1 MSGVV
6 QDLRYAAR
14 WLARNPGFT
23 ALAIVTLGL
32 GIGANTA
39 LFGVVHAALLRRL
52 PVRDPGR
59 LVLFEWRAGET
70 FRTSG
75 SRGSSV
81 PLPPHVRGGS
91 VFRPDVYDRMQEAR
105 SGAAS
110 KSPLAAL
117 FGFSPIYELTS
128 RVGDRPE
135 IIRGQAVTGGYF
147 EGLGVRPVLGRAIV
161 EADDRPGAPPVAVLS
176 HAFWKD
182 AFGADPSA
190 VGKIVTLNRTAFT
203 VIGVAAP
210 DFTGTLQVDFQPAVT
225 VALAAEPVLLGAD
238 SGLRPTGLTQAGRP
252 PIWFLNVMGRL
263 KPGATLDEARQS
275 LDPTFRAAA
284 LEVMPPPRR
293 DGEPSR
299 IPPKDEP
306 HLVTRAGGLGLMEHR
321 QMYSRPMFA
330 LLGVVGVVLLIAC
343 ANLANLLLARAA
355 LRRGEIRTRLALGA
369 SRGRLIRQLLTE
381 SLLIASLGGVAGIL
395 FAAWGEGALKA
406 IAGADVR
413 IVPSGL
419 SAGLSAPVIAFAIVL
434 TLVTAVVFGLA
445 PAWGTTRDELSAH
458 GRRGGRRV
466 SGLAQNRRTASRSR
480 LGGGLIALQVGLSVV
495 LLSGAGLLLRTLHNL
510 QTVPLGFNQE
520 RLLVFG
526 LRPEQ
531 GGYGDERLLQFYDA
545 LFARL
550 DALPGVRAATF
561 GRIPLISHYSWNT
574 AILLPG
580 ERERSAAQHIVDRQ
594 MIRANYFEA
603 LQIPRLRG
611 RAFTNRDDERA
622 PRVAIVNAT
631 LARRLFPG
639 RDPIGQRV
647 TEPDEKWVA
656 EIVGVVGDT
665 KYDSQRSEIEPLL
678 YTPWRQDAR
687 NAGEMYFALR
697 ADGDPAALTRSVERL
712 VHDLDPGL
720 PVTDVATQEARSRET
735 LGRERVYAEIL
746 TFFGG
751 LALLLA
757 AIGLFGV
764 LAYSV
769 AQRTNEIGIRMALG
783 ARAADVVRMVVA
795 QGLRPA
801 VLGLLLGLGASLAL
815 GRTVASVVY
824 GIPASDP
831 ATLVAVSVLLL
842 SIAALAAFVPARR
855 AARVDPILALRTE

>member
-1 MSGVV
+1 MSGVL

-59 LVLFEWRAGET
+59 LVLFEWSAGET

-75 SRGSSV
+75 TRGSSA
-81 PLPPHVRGGS
+81 PLPPHVKGAS
-91 VFRPDVYDRMQEAR
+91 VFRPDVYARMEEAR
-105 SGAAS
+105 TAAS
-110 KSPLAAL
+110 ARSPLQAL
-117 FGFSPIYELTS
+117 FGFAPIYELTS
-128 RVGDRPE
+128 RVGDRAE

-147 EGLGVRPVLGRAIV
+147 EGLGVRPLLGRAIV
-161 EADDRPGAPPVAVLS
+161 EADDRPGAAPVAVLS

-190 VGKIVTLNRTAFT
+190 VGRVVTLNRTAFT
-203 VIGVAAP
+203 VIGVTAP
-210 DFTGTLQVDFQPAVT
+210 DFTGTLQVDYQPAVT
-225 VALAAEPVLLGAD
+225 VALALEPVLLGAD
-238 SGLRPTGLTQAGRP
+238 SGLRPTGLSQAGRP

-263 KPGATLDEARQS
+263 RPGATLAEARQS

-293 DGEPSR
+293 DGETSR
-299 IPPKDEP
+299 IPPRDEP
-306 HLVTRAGGLGLMEHR
+306 HLTARAGGLGLMEHR
-321 QMYSRPMFA
+321 QMYSRPMYA
-330 LLGVVGVVLLIAC
+330 LLGIVGVVLLIAC

-369 SRGRLIRQLLTE
+369 SRRRLIRQLLTE
-381 SLLIASLGGVAGIL
+381 SLLIASLGGLAGVF
-395 FAAWGEGALKA
+395 FAAWGEGALNA
-406 IAGADVR
+406 IAGSDAR

-434 TLVTAVVFGLA
+434 TLVTAVIFGLA
-445 PAWGTTRDELSAH
+445 PAWGTSRYDLS
-458 GRRGGRRV
+458 G
-466 SGLAQNRRTASRSR
+466 GLAQNRRTASRSR
-480 LGGGLIALQVGLSVV
+480 LGGGLIALQVGLSVI

-510 QTVPLGFNQE
+510 ESVALGFNQE

-531 GGYGDERLLQFYDA
+531 GGYGDERLLRFYDA

-561 GRIPLISHYSWNT
+561 GRIPLISQYSWNT

-580 ERERSAAQHIVDRQ
+580 ETERSADQHIVNRQ
-594 MIRANYFEA
+594 MVRANYFEA

-611 RAFTNRDDERA
+611 RAFTDRDDERA
-622 PRVAIVNAT
+622 PRVAVVNAT
-631 LARRLFPG
+631 LARKLFPG
-639 RDPIGQRV
+639 KDPIGQRV
-647 TEPDEKWVA
+647 TEPEEKWVA

-678 YTPWRQDAR
+678 YTPWRQDVR
-687 NAGEMYFALR
+687 NVGEMYFALR
-697 ADGDPAALTRSVERL
+697 AEGDPAALTRTVERL

-720 PVTDVATQEARSRET
+720 PLTDVSTQEARSRAT
-735 LGRERVYAEIL
+735 VGRERVYAQIL
-746 TFFGG
+746 TFFGA

-764 LAYSV
+764 LGYSV

-783 ARAADVVRMVVA
+783 ARAQDVVRMVVV

-801 VLGLLLGLGASLAL
+801 VLGLLLGLGAALAL

-831 ATLVAVSVLLL
+831 GTLAAVSGLLL

-855 AARVDPILALRTE
+855 AARVDPIVALRTE

>member
-1 MSGVV
+1 MSGVL

-23 ALAIVTLGL
+23 ALAVVTLGL

-59 LVLFEWRAGET
+59 LVLLEWRAGEA

-75 SRGSSV
+75 RRGSSA
-81 PLPPHVRGGS
+81 PLPPHTTGGS
-91 VFRPDVYDRMQEAR
+91 VFRPDVYERIQEAR
-105 SGAAS
+105 LAAPAETR
-110 KSPLAAL
+110 PLQAL
-117 FGFSPIYELTS
+117 FGFAPIYELTS
-128 RVGDRPE
+128 RVGDRAE

-147 EGLGVRPVLGRAIV
+147 EGLGVRPFLGRAIV
-161 EADDRPGAPPVAVLS
+161 ESDDRPGAAPVAVLS

-182 AFGADPSA
+182 AFGADPSV

-203 VIGVAAP
+203 VVGVTPP
-210 DFTGTLQVDFQPAVT
+210 DFTGTLQVDYQPAVT
-225 VALAAEPVLLGAD
+225 VALAAEPLLLGAD
-238 SGLRPTGLTQAGRP
+238 SGIRPTGLSQASRP

-263 KPGATLDEARQS
+263 RPGATLDEARES
-275 LDPTFRAAA
+275 LDPVFRAAA

-299 IPPKDEP
+299 LAPKDEP
-306 HLVTRAGGLGLMEHR
+306 HLTARPGGLGLMEHR
-321 QMYSRPMFA
+321 QMYSRPIAALFA
-330 LLGVVGVVLLIAC
+330 VVGLVLLIAC

-381 SLLIASLGGVAGIL
+381 SLLIAALGGLAGVFL
-395 FAAWGEGALKA
+395 AVWAEGALTV
-406 IAGADVR
+406 IAGPDAR

-419 SAGLSAPVIAFAIVL
+419 STGLSAPVIAFAIAL
-434 TLVTAVVFGLA
+434 TLATALLFGLA
-445 PAWGTTRDELSAH
+445 PAWGTSRFDLSRD
-458 GRRGGRRV
+458 
-466 SGLAQNRRTASRSR
+466 LAQNRRTASRSR
-480 LGGGLIALQVGLSVV
+480 LGGGLIVLQIALSMI
-495 LLSGAGLLLRTLHNL
+495 LLSGAGLFLRTLHNL
-510 QTVPLGFNQE
+510 ESVPLGFNQE

-531 GGYGDERLLQFYDA
+531 GGYEDERLTQLYDA

-550 DALPGVRAATF
+550 DALPGVRTATF
-561 GRIPLISHYSWNT
+561 GRIPLITHYSWNT
-574 AILLPG
+574 GILLPG
-580 ERERSAAQHIVDRQ
+580 ETERSATQHIVNRQ
-594 MIRANYFEA
+594 MVRENYFEA

-611 RAFTNRDDERA
+611 RAFTARDDERA

-631 LARRLFPG
+631 LARKLFPG
-639 RDPIGQRV
+639 KDPIGQRV

-665 KYDSQRSEIEPLL
+665 KYDSQRSDIEPLL
-678 YTPWRQDAR
+678 YTPWRQDVR
-687 NAGEMYFALR
+687 NVGEMYFALR
-697 ADGDPAALTRSVERL
+697 ADADPAALTRTVERV

-720 PVTDVATQEARSRET
+720 PLTDVGTQEAWSRAT
-735 LGRERVYAEIL
+735 VGRERVYAQIL

-783 ARAADVVRMVVA
+783 ARGQDVVRMVVV

-801 VLGLLLGLGASLAL
+801 VLGLLLGFGAALAL

-831 ATLVAVSVLLL
+831 GTLAAVSLLLL

-855 AARVDPILALRTE
+855 AARVDPIVALRTE

>member
-1 MSGVV
+1 MSGVL

-52 PVRDPGR
+52 PVREPGR

-75 SRGSSV
+75 TRGSSV
-81 PLPPHVRGGS
+81 PLPPHVKGAS
-91 VFRPDVYDRMQEAR
+91 VFRPDVYERMQEAR
-105 SGAAS
+105 TATPPE
-110 KSPLAAL
+110 KRPLQAL
-117 FGFSPIYELTS
+117 FGFAPIYELTS
-128 RVGDRPE
+128 RVGDRAE

-147 EGLGVRPVLGRAIV
+147 EGLGVRPLLGRALV
-161 EADDRPGAPPVAVLS
+161 ESDDRPGAAPVAVLS

-182 AFGADPSA
+182 GFGADPSV
-190 VGKIVTLNRTAFT
+190 VGKVVTLNRTAFT
-203 VIGVAAP
+203 VVGVTPP
-210 DFTGTLQVDFQPAVT
+210 DFAGTLQVDYQPAVT
-225 VALAAEPVLLGAD
+225 VPLASEPVLLGAD
-238 SGLRPTGLTQAGRP
+238 SGLRPTGLSQAGRP
-252 PIWFLNVMGRL
+252 AIWFLNVMGRL
-263 KPGATLDEARQS
+263 KSGATLDEARQS

-299 IPPKDEP
+299 PASKDEP
-306 HLVTRAGGLGLMEHR
+306 HLTAWPGGLGLMEHR
-321 QMYSRPMFA
+321 QMYSRPMYA
-330 LLGVVGVVLLIAC
+330 LLAIVGVVLLIAC

-381 SLLIASLGGVAGIL
+381 SLLIAIFGGLAGVF
-395 FAAWGEGALKA
+395 FAVWGEGALNA
-406 IAGADVR
+406 IAGPDAR

-419 SAGLSAPVIAFAIVL
+419 SAGLSAPVIAFAVAL
-434 TLVTAVVFGLA
+434 TLVTAVIFGLA
-445 PAWGTTRDELSAH
+445 PAWGTSRYDLS
-458 GRRGGRRV
+458 R
-466 SGLAQNRRTASRSR
+466 GLAQNRRTASRSR
-480 LGGGLIALQVGLSVV
+480 LGGGLIAVQVGLSVI

-510 QTVPLGFNQE
+510 ESVPLGFNQE

-531 GGYGDERLLQFYDA
+531 GGYEGGRLLQLYDG

-550 DALPGVRAATF
+550 DSLPGVRAATF
-561 GRIPLISHYSWNT
+561 GRIPLIAQYSWNT

-580 ERERSAAQHIVDRQ
+580 ETERSAANHIVNRQ

-603 LQIPRLRG
+603 LQIARLRG
-611 RAFTNRDDERA
+611 RAFTAADDERA

-631 LARRLFPG
+631 LARSLFPG
-639 RDPIGQRV
+639 KDPIGQRV
-647 TEPDEKWVA
+647 TEPDEKWEA

-678 YTPWRQDAR
+678 YTPWRQDVR
-687 NAGEMYFALR
+687 NVGEMYFALR
-697 ADGDPAALTRSVERL
+697 TAEDPAALARTVERA

-720 PVTDVATQEARSRET
+720 PVTEMGTQAARSRST
-735 LGRERVYAEIL
+735 LGRERVYAQIL

-757 AIGLFGV
+757 AVGLFGV

-783 ARAADVVRMVVA
+783 ASGHDVVRMVVV

-801 VLGLLLGLGASLAL
+801 VLGLLLGLGAALAL
-815 GRTVASVVY
+815 GRTIASVVY

-831 ATLVAVSVLLL
+831 GTLAAVSVLLL
-842 SIAALAAFVPARR
+842 SIAVLAAFVPARR
-855 AARVDPILALRTE
+855 AARVDPIVALRTE